1 MIWEELKRT
10 FIKKHVV
17 FIGYSLEDD
26 NILEIIKAVRNS
38 IGKSMK
44 GMFLVSPKMSDAKIN
59 QLEKN
64 NVAYIKATAE
74 DVLGKVLNGLKE
86 NIVDDYRHKKVSQ
99 ETYDAFLETNADIY
113 TTTTHLQD
121 KNTIDNIEAKKEKL
135 WKVKLILRYQ
145 RN

>member
-99 ETYDAFLETNADIY
+99 ET
-113 TTTTHLQD
+113 
-121 KNTIDNIEAKKEKL
+121 
-135 WKVKLILRYQ
+135 
-145 RN
+145 

>member
-1 MIWEELKRT
+1 
-10 FIKKHVV
+10 
-17 FIGYSLEDD
+17 
-26 NILEIIKAVRNS
+26 
-38 IGKSMK
+38 MK

-121 KNTIDNIEAKKEKL
+121 KNTIDNIEAKKENFGK
-135 WKVKLILRYQ
+135 
-145 RN
+145 